1 MRVFNNDESYLGK
14 KYGMLTVTGFTKT
27 IGKYKDARP
36 YWAWVCKCDCGKT
49 TVVNPADVKAGKTRS
64 CGCYHDAVCKERS
77 KKFKH
82 GTTENKRLYVIFNHM
97 KQRCYKVDSPRYSDY
112 GGRGI
117 KICAEWMDSQSGFDR
132 FVDWA
137 LSNGYADDLTIDR
150 IDVDGDYS
158 PQNCAWKTRKEQNNN
173 KRETIW
179 VEYSGEKIQL
189 KKLCE
194 REGVKYD
201 TVHNRY
207 AVLGWDIERS
217 LHEPTPLETSF
228 AKKCREHGMSES
240 VVRDRISKLG
250 WSEEEALNTPSAGR
264 SGGAALANARR
275 KNRICKVCGASF
287 KPNGGVQIYC
297 GEACRN
303 KSKRVSYK
311 KSLAV
316 G

>member
-1 MRVFNNDESYLGK
+1 MIVFNNDESYLGK
-14 KYGMLTVTGFTKT
+14 KYGKLTVIDFRKIL
-27 IGKYKDARP
+27 IGSKQQRP
-36 YWAWVCKCDCGKT
+36 KWMWVCQCDCGNAT
-49 TVVNPADVKAGKTRS
+49 IVNPSDVKSGKTKS
-64 CGCYHDAVCKERS
+64 CGCYHDARCKERA
-77 KKFKH
+77 KKFKNSVYD
-82 GTTENKRLYVIFNHM
+82 NKRLYMIFNHM
-97 KQRCYKVDSPRYSDY
+97 KRRCYSESSPRYKDY

-158 PQNCAWKTRKEQNNN
+158 PQNCAWETRKEQNNN

-179 VEYSGEKIQL
+179 VEYRGERIQL

-207 AVLGWDIERS
+207 AVLGWDIERA
-217 LHEPTPLETSF
+217 LHEPTQLETSF

-240 VVRDRISKLG
+240 VVRDRIRKLG

-264 SGGAALANARR
+264 SGGAVLANARR
-275 KNRICKVCGASF
+275 KDRICKVCGASF
-287 KPNGGVQIYC
+287 KPSNSKQIYC

-311 KSLAV
+311 RSLET